1 MKRGDIVSV
10 ELLPTG
16 EILRNVK
23 VLQVG
28 SDKRDF
34 KFVYS
39 KHIIFTRPAWS
50 VRVLEEGA

>member
-10 ELLPTG
+10 RLLPTN
-16 EILRNVK
+16 EILRAVK

-28 SDKRDF
+28 SGKRDF
-34 KFVYS
+34 KFAYS

-50 VRVLEEGA
+50 VEVKEEA